1 MRTHCRPL
9 ILTPWERQA
18 LQLLA
23 DGHTTAD
30 MAASLGV
37 SAPECETLL
46 AALFAVMGAATQAE
60 AIADADRRGLL
71 MPATMKSAVLPWRR
85 RFKASR
91 RLSRSVSPP
100 TDSVRPVCR
109 WHSTDNCAR
118 SPQRD

>member
-9 ILTPWERQA
+9 ILTPWERRA

-30 MAASLGV
+30 MAASLDV

-71 MPATMKSAVLPWRR
+71 MPAAMKSGSAVEAAVQSQPASFAIRIASN
-85 RFKASR
+85 RFR
-91 RLSRSVSPP
+91 
-100 TDSVRPVCR
+100 
-109 WHSTDNCAR
+109 AR
-118 SPQRD
+118 SLPMAFDR